1 MKLVVRSSA
10 NRDIIAAAE
19 FYERNRVGLGREF
32 FREVDAIFS
41 VFCQQPYIGQAIE
54 GGQGLRGFQ
63 LKRFPYQ
70 VVYSLKNDE
79 VNVLAV
85 TDQRRQPETWRY
97 RVQEEQAIYQLA
109 A

>member
-1 MKLVVRSSA
+1 MKLVVRSAA

-19 FYERNRVGLGREF
+19 FYERKRIGLGREF

-41 VFCQQPYIGQAIE
+41 VFRRLPYIGQAID
-54 GGQGLRGFQ
+54 GDPGLRGFQ

-70 VVYSLKNDE
+70 VIYRLRNDE
-79 VNVLAV
+79 LKVLAV
-85 TDQRRQPETWRY
+85 THQRRQPEKGRY
-97 RVQEEQAIYQLA
+97 RVQEESAIYRLA